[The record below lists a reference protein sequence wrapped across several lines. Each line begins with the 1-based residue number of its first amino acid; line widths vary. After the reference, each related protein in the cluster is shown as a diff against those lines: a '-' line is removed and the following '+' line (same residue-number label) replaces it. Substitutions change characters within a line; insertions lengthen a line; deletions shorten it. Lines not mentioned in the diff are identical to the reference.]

1 MAKWLSPKKHP
12 IPFHTPFIGFFR
24 IKKEYY
30 VWPLIRY
37 PHDEIYSILK
47 AEYNASYEID
57 YPDAEEDYLDL
68 ENDANHRLLK
78 WMPLPKSPKLR
89 DKK

>member
-1 MAKWLSPKKHP
+1 MNKWLSPKKNV
-12 IPFHTPFIGFFR
+12 IPFYTPFIGYFR

-37 PHDEIYSILK
+37 PHEEIYSILT
-47 AEYNASYEID
+47 ADYDPSPEID
-57 YPDAEEDYLDL
+57 YPDTTDDYLDL

-78 WMPLPKSPKLR
+78 WMPMPCPPKKR
-89 DKK
+89 K